1 MNVFE
6 KLDSLTWGIKTWRKK
21 EEKGEAVVTQRQKKI
36 DKKSLLESA
45 LLRGRLKVIYF
56 LEMFK

>member
-21 EEKGEAVVTQRQKKI
+21 EEKGEAVVTDRHKKI

-45 LLRGRLKVIYF
+45 SLRGRLKIMTVHV
-56 LEMFK
+56 